1 MSSYSFVTF
10 LQKKQQKVYHIFG
23 CIKKKSYLCTR
34 YITFKTMKRIIPI
47 LMALI
52 ATATP
57 ATSQD
62 SKTVKIKV
70 IETSDVHGHF
80 FPWDFMEGK
89 PLKGTLARANTYI
102 NKERQKYGNNLLL
115 IDNGDILQGQPCIYW
130 SNYVMPENE
139 NLAAQVIN
147 YMKYDAETVG
157 NHDIEPGHKVYDK
170 WIREVRCPLLGANIV
185 KEEYKNGKAN
195 PTHIYTGLRPYS
207 THYVDGVKICI
218 IGMLTPA
225 IPNWLNKSIWKGL
238 EFEEMTSCAKKW
250 IKYIKETERPDLI
263 FGLFHSGLDGGINT
277 PDYEENATASVAREV
292 PGFDVI
298 FFGHDH
304 QVHNEWIT
312 NKEGQQVL
320 CIDPSCYVKNVAEA
334 EITLS
339 FNKGKLTKKEIN
351 GNIVNVLD
359 EEIDQQMLN
368 HFQTQIDNVKA
379 YVDRKIGRFEH
390 PVYSREGFF
399 GNSAFTDLIHNLQ
412 LTISKADISFNAP
425 LAFDNVIKAGDVTQA
440 DMFKLYR
447 FENLMFVLRMTGEE
461 IRKHLEFSY
470 SMWANTMTSANDHA
484 LLLNDDSKEDQQ
496 RTGFQYYTFNFDS
509 AAGVDYEV
517 DLTKPDGQKVKIL
530 QLSNGQPFDE
540 KKWYKVVMNSYR
552 ANGGGELLT
561 RGAGIPKDSLESRV
575 IWHTDMDQRHYLTE
589 EIMRQGTIDPQPNHN
604 WRFVPEDWVKP
615 ALERDRKQLFGE

>member
-1 MSSYSFVTF
+1 MRTTIISTIIAATLTLSV
-10 LQKKQQKVYHIFG
+10 QAQQ
-23 CIKKKSYLCTR
+23 T
-34 YITFKTMKRIIPI
+34 
-47 LMALI
+47 
-52 ATATP
+52 
-57 ATSQD
+57 
-62 SKTVKIKV
+62 SKTVTLKV

-80 FPWDFMEGK
+80 FPWDFMENH
-89 PLKGTLARANTYI
+89 PIEGTLTRANTYI
-102 NKERQKYGNNLLL
+102 NKERQKYGKNLLL

-139 NLAAQVIN
+139 NLAAQVVN

-170 WIREVRCPLLGANIV
+170 WIREVRCPILGANIV
-185 KEEYKNGKAN
+185 KEEYKNSEAN
-195 PTHIYTGLRPYS
+195 PSHIYTGIQPYS
-207 THYVDGVKICI
+207 THYIDGVKICI

-250 IKYIKETERPDLI
+250 IKYIKDVERPDLI
-263 FGLFHSGLDGGINT
+263 FGLFHSGLNGGIKT
-277 PDYEENATASVAREV
+277 ADYEEDATEAVAKEV

-304 QVHNEWIT
+304 QVHNDFVV
-312 NKEGQQVL
+312 NKEGQRVL

-334 EITLS
+334 EISLTYE
-339 FNKGKLTKKEIN
+339 KGKLTKKEIN
-351 GNIVNVLD
+351 GNIINVTN
-359 EEIDQQMLN
+359 EAIDQQMLD
-368 HFQTQIDNVKA
+368 HFQPQIDEVMS
-379 YVDRKIGRFEH
+379 YVNRKIGRFER
-390 PVYSREGFF
+390 PIYSREGFF

-412 LTISKADISFNAP
+412 LQISKADISFNAP

-470 SMWANTMTSANDHA
+470 DMWTNTMTSPDDHA
-484 LLLNDDSKEDQQ
+484 LRLNDNAKEDQQ

-509 AAGVDYEV
+509 AAGIDYEV
-517 DLTKPDGQKVKIL
+517 DITKPDGQKVRII
-530 QLSNGQPFDE
+530 QMSNGEPFDE
-540 KKWYKVVMNSYR
+540 HKWYKVVMNSYR

-561 RGAGIPKDSLESRV
+561 RGAGIPQDSLENRV

-589 EIMRQGTIDPQPNHN
+589 EIQRQGTINPQPNKN
-604 WRFVPEDWVKP
+604 WRFVPETWVKP